1 MQTTYGNRTR
11 GPGKARKKRKQ
22 QGNGQL
28 IRLLLCVAVFLAVY
42 IGKGVWPSKVV
53 QSGEQLLAIMES
65 NTDFRAAFASLGLA
79 LSEQESVLGEIGEFC
94 IAVFASEQEVQ
105 ETDPPAVPAAGP
117 AQDALATETNQD
129 LLTVVQPEKAAEQS
143 NDLSTL
149 QITESKQ
156 MLRVGDVVQT
166 SEEPVQELPEGY
178 DPRWLYLG
186 ELEMVTPVRGAVTS
200 QFGYRD
206 HPTIGRYAVHGG
218 VDIAADKGTAV
229 AAFAGG
235 TVKCVGE
242 SEDFGLYLEL
252 EHGDGVTTFY
262 SHCSKLCVKKG
273 EQVQGGQTVAKVGST
288 GKSTGPHLHFE
299 IRLDGVR
306 LDPMYYIDPSREV

>member
-1 MQTTYGNRTR
+1 MQTTYGTR
-11 GPGKARKKRKQ
+11 KRSPGKTRKKRKQ

-28 IRLLLCVAVFLAVY
+28 IRLLLCVAVFLMVY
-42 IGKGVWPSKVV
+42 IGKGVWPSKVA

-65 NTDFRAAFASLGLA
+65 NTDLRAAFAGLGLA

-94 IAVFASEQEVQ
+94 IAVFAPEYEVQ
-105 ETDPPAVPAAGP
+105 EPDQPAVPVTGTV
-117 AQDALATETNQD
+117 QDALATDRNQEP
-129 LLTVVQPEKAAEQS
+129 LSAEQPETPVGS
-143 NDLSTL
+143 DPRPP
-149 QITESKQ
+149 ESKQ
-156 MLRVGDVVQT
+156 ELRVGDVMGPT
-166 SEEPVQELPEGY
+166 PEAGQELPEGY
-178 DPRWLYLG
+178 DSRWLYLG
-186 ELEMVTPVRGAVTS
+186 EREMVTPVRGAVTS

-206 HPTIGRYAVHGG
+206 HPTIGRYAAHGG

-306 LDPMYYIDPSREV
+306 LDPMYYIDPGQEV